1 MNFARMARFLQ
12 VPLVATAVGWAV
24 GCDTS
29 QRQQADTSPSSTL
42 SSESPHPTPEHI
54 PPATL
59 AQAPKPDLGRLTYDP
74 GQRKLTLYDLPT
86 PSARWMIVVPP
97 SPAAVPVV
105 DSEYE
110 FPARM
115 NFDPNQVTVFYT
127 VPNRRPSPSVT
138 LREIVD
144 AASARVQR

>member
-1 MNFARMARFLQ
+1 MIPARMFRLLL
-12 VPLVATAVGWAV
+12 VPLAAVASWAV

-29 QRQQADTSPSSTL
+29 RRQPADDSPSATAST
-42 SSESPHPTPEHI
+42 EAAHPSPEHLA
-54 PPATL
+54 PVTL

-74 GQRKLTLYDLPT
+74 AHRKLTLYDLPDRT
-86 PSARWMIVVPP
+86 ARWMIVVPP
-97 SPAAVPVV
+97 STSAVPVV

-110 FPARM
+110 FPPM
-115 NFDPNQVTVFYT
+115 VSLDPDQVTVFYT

-144 AASARVQR
+144 AASARAQR

>member
-1 MNFARMARFLQ
+1 
-12 VPLVATAVGWAV
+12 
-24 GCDTS
+24 
-29 QRQQADTSPSSTL
+29 
-42 SSESPHPTPEHI
+42 
-54 PPATL
+54 
-59 AQAPKPDLGRLTYDP
+59 
-74 GQRKLTLYDLPT
+74 
-86 PSARWMIVVPP
+86 MIVVPP

-110 FPARM
+110 FPAM
-115 NFDPNQVTVFYT
+115 MTVDPSQVTVFYT